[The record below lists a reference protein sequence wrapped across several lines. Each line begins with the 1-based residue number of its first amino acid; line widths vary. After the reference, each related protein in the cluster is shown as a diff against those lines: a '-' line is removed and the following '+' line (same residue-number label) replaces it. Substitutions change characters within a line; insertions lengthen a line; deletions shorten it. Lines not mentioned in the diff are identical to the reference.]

1 MNTKAY
7 NKFLSILNK
16 KQKAKIILLIFLLF
30 FGMILEILGIGLLLP
45 FLEIISDK
53 NITDKYPL
61 LKDIFNYFTIDNYK
75 SQVAFFLILIFII
88 YLFKALYL
96 VYLSY
101 RQNIFLQNINAYIA
115 SKLFKIYL
123 NQPYIEF
130 SKFKKSKLIKHLTS
144 DISFFNTFSNGI
156 ISLTTEVGLLIA
168 ILLTIIYIDPISAL
182 IMGGLFITFSSVFY
196 FFSKTKVAQW
206 GDIRNE
212 LIEKDSSISL
222 EGLSGFRELLIF
234 QKFDFFIKNYTSNR
248 LSLSNVQAK
257 MNTLSILPRH
267 YLEFI
272 TILVFIIFI
281 LFKLNE
287 GINISSLIP
296 TIGIF
301 IAASFKIIPSINKI
315 IIASQNIKFY
325 SNSIDILIKE
335 IGLQKNIKPSGI
347 IDTKKDNFPKQNIQ
361 LKNIS
366 FSYDNDNV
374 LENLDLLIEIGN
386 SIGFIGKSGEGKST
400 LIDLISGIITPS
412 NGTISIDSYDYE
424 VMPEF
429 MKNHIGYISQNVFL
443 FDASIAQNI
452 TMNSTKYN
460 STQEKEIINSI
471 KLADLDEM
479 IDKLPSG
486 INTMVGENG
495 INLSGGQRQRI
506 AIARALYK
514 KSKILILDE
523 ATSNLDRLTENKIM
537 KSIYKLKGK
546 LTLLIISH
554 RLSLLDNCDA
564 IFEIK
569 SKQLKKIK

>member
-1 MNTKAY
+1 
-7 NKFLSILNK
+7 
-16 KQKAKIILLIFLLF
+16 
-30 FGMILEILGIGLLLP
+30 MILEILGIGLLLP
-45 FLEIISDK
+45 FLEIISDE

-61 LKDIFNYFTIDNYK
+61 LKDIFNYFMIDNYK
-75 SQVAFFLILIFII
+75 SQVVFFLILIFII

-101 RQNIFLQNINAYIA
+101 RQNIFLQNLNASIA
-115 SKLFKIYL
+115 TRLFKIYL

-130 SKFKKSKLIKHLTS
+130 SRLKKSNLIKHLTS
-144 DISFFNTFSNGI
+144 DMSFFHTFSNGL
-156 ISLTTEVGLLIA
+156 ISLTTEIGLLLA
-168 ILLTIIYIDPISAL
+168 IILTVVYIDSYSAL
-182 IMGGLFITFSSVFY
+182 ILGGLFITFSSI
-196 FFSKTKVAQW
+196 FFFISKNKIEEW
-206 GDIRNE
+206 GSLRNE
-212 LIEKDSSISL
+212 LLEKDSNISL
-222 EGLSGFRELLIF
+222 EGFSGFRELLIF
-234 QKFDFFIKNYTSNR
+234 QKIDFFVKNYTSNR
-248 LSLSNVQAK
+248 LYLSNINAK
-257 MNTLSILPRH
+257 MSTLSILPRH

-272 TILVFIIFI
+272 TIIVFIIFI
-281 LFKLNE
+281 FLNLND
-287 GINISSLIP
+287 GTNISSLIP

-315 IIASQNIKFY
+315 LIASQNVKFY
-325 SNSIDILIKE
+325 SKSIDVLTKE
-335 IGLQKNIKPSGI
+335 IGLQKNINPPRI
-347 IDTKKDNFPKQNIQ
+347 TDTKKDNFPIQNIQ

-374 LENLDLLIEIGN
+374 LENLDLFIEMGN

-412 NGTISIDSYDYE
+412 NGTISLDSHEYE

-429 MKNHIGYISQNVFL
+429 MKNHYGYISQNVFL

-452 TMNSTKYN
+452 TMTNTKYN

-471 KLADLDEM
+471 KLAELDKM
-479 IDKLPSG
+479 IDKLLSG

-506 AIARALYK
+506 AIARALYR

-523 ATSNLDRLTENKIM
+523 ATSNLDRITENKIM

-554 RLSLLDNCDA
+554 RLSLLNNCDA

-569 SKQLKKIK
+569 SKQLKKLNNEKFKIL